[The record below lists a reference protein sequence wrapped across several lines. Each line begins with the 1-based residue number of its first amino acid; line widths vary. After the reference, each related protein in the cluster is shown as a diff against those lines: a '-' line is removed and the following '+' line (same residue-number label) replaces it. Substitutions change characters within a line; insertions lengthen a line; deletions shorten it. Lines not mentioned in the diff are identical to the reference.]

1 MPIALVK
8 SSDEAAWHRERA
20 RRVTKTRATQLTNP
34 SIATFKRL
42 HAPDAFK
49 GNEATRRGHRL
60 EPMVEAW
67 VEKHLGIPKSQIL
80 YAQNENPMHAAT
92 PDCALEDEGEWS
104 VVEIKTT
111 KDDWSA
117 GLPRKIIRDALWQ
130 KYVMGA
136 GYTAVVWWQVDDLG
150 QPLTLEPVIVEIDDD
165 PHELQRM
172 IDGANAYLAWVEAG
186 CPDTDDESGLPLD
199 IVEAVELVNA
209 GKAAEARIREWCERE
224 GEAVNVTLPVGSIR
238 FSVSESTTFD
248 KNAFLAAQPK
258 LAQMVAQVDEAL
270 KVGQKSPDYR
280 KPTVR
285 TSLTIAPPKE
295 QEEVAA

>member
-1 MPIALVK
+1 MPIALVD
-8 SSDEAAWHRERA
+8 SSDETAWHRERA

-34 SIATFKRL
+34 GIATFKRL
-42 HAPDAFK
+42 HEPQSFK
-49 GNEATRRGHRL
+49 GNESTRRGHRL

-67 VEKHLGIPKSQIL
+67 VLAHLGIPKSQIL
-80 YAQNENPMHAAT
+80 YAHDENPMHAAT

-111 KDDWSA
+111 VDNWSA
-117 GLPRKIIRDALWQ
+117 GLPRKIVRDALWQ

-136 GYTAVVWWQVDDLG
+136 GYAAVVWWQVDELG
-150 QPLTLEPVIVEIDDD
+150 QPITLEPQIVEVPDD

-172 IDGANAYLAWVEAG
+172 IDGANAYLAWVDAG

-199 IVEAVELVNA
+199 IVEAVAAVNA

-248 KNAFLAAQPK
+248 KAAYLAARPEAAIVIADADMLLKQ
-258 LAQMVAQVDEAL
+258 AQKFPEF
-270 KVGQKSPDYR
+270 R

-295 QEEVAA
+295 DEVAA